1 MKMIIVYHPGGAG
14 KWIYKGYKSAWEKRG
29 YEVMY
34 SKDVGDPSTLGEDY
48 SLMLVE
54 ALIGDL
60 EAYTFDSIVK
70 LMERATKVFLF
81 VQPHSFP
88 LPWGKHPNFVTG
100 SKDKF
105 VELVNNMPNVHL
117 WTFNSAVESEYYSKW
132 KDVNYIPLAFDSINY
147 TPQVYPDFAYD
158 VAYVG
163 GQANN
168 AFDEKKQIMLEYF
181 EEIKKLGINMG
192 VFVERNLSTQQE
204 ADMIFNSK
212 IAINLHDAYQQK
224 LGLDSNERTFKS
236 LGINGFL
243 ISDSVAEVERLFP
256 DVPTAKSATEFAEL
270 IKEYLDKDLTEI
282 KKKNKELIM
291 KDHTYLNRV
300 QQMMDL

>member
-1 MKMIIVYHPGGAG
+1 MKMVIVYHPGGAG
-14 KWIYKGYKSAWEKRG
+14 RWIYEGYKAAWEAKG

-34 SKDVGDPSTLGEDY
+34 SKDAGDPRTLGEY

-54 ALIGDL
+54 VLLGNL
-60 EAYTFDSIVK
+60 EGAPLNAVVN
-70 LMERATKVFLF
+70 LMEGATKVFLF

-88 LPWGKHPNFVTG
+88 LPWGKHPNFVTR

-105 VELVNNMPNVHL
+105 VDLVNNMPNVHL

-132 KDVNYIPLAFDSINY
+132 KKVNYIPLAFDSINY

-158 VAYVG
+158 IAFVG
-163 GQANN
+163 GRANN
-168 AFDEKKQIMLEYF
+168 AFDEKKKIMVEYF
-181 EEIKKLGINMG
+181 EEIKKLGIKMG
-192 VFVERNLSTQQE
+192 IFIEQNLTVQQE
-204 ADMIFNSK
+204 ADMLFNSK
-212 IAINLHDAYQQK
+212 IAINIHDAYQQK

-256 DVPTAKSATEFAEL
+256 DVPTAKSATAFAEL

>member
-1 MKMIIVYHPGGAG
+1 MKIYIPTHPGGAG
-14 KWIYKGYKSAWEKRG
+14 HWIYKGYKAAWEKVG
-29 YEVMY
+29 Y
-34 SKDVGDPSTLGEDY
+34 DPEWTQTATNELSGQDF

-54 ALIGDL
+54 PLISILEGDP
-60 EAYTFDSIVK
+60 FKKIVR
-70 LMERATKVFLF
+70 LMERAAKIYLF
-81 VQPHSFP
+81 VQPNKFP
-88 LPWGKHPNFVTG
+88 QPWGGHSNFVSDAT
-100 SKDKF
+100 DKF
-105 VELVNNMPNVHL
+105 IETVNSMSHVHL

-132 KDVNYIPLAFDSINY
+132 KKVNYIPLAFDSINY

-168 AFDEKKQIMLEYF
+168 GFDEKKQIMIEYF
-181 EEIKKLGINMG
+181 EEIKKLGIKMG
-192 VFVERNLSTQQE
+192 IFVERNLSTQQE
-204 ADMIFNSK
+204 ADMLFNSK
-212 IAINLHDAYQQK
+212 IAINIHDAYQQK

-256 DVPTAKSATEFAEL
+256 DVPTAKSATAFAEL